1 MLLLLLCILLL
12 NIVPGSILQAEDA
25 DNFLYHHLQ
34 ATLLVADPAESG
46 DQISR
51 WAESKGG
58 YFLLKSESQVV
69 IRFPFAEIKSLREL
83 FADIS
88 ERIIEISP
96 EAVDLREQIL
106 GLQSGIRSRE
116 SILKKNLSF
125 IDRADVTGTLAI
137 EREVQE
143 LLQEIEKLKG
153 TLRKLNTDR
162 QLARGEIYLS
172 FMEQSLPKDI
182 PSSFDW
188 VNTVDFYML
197 MQEGF

>member
-1 MLLLLLCILLL
+1 MKLLLFILLL
-12 NIVPGSILQAEDA
+12 NIVPGSILLAEEA
-25 DNFLYHHLQ
+25 DNFLYHHLR

-46 DQISR
+46 DLISR

-58 YFLLKSESQVV
+58 YFLLKSENQVV
-69 IRFPFAEIKSLREL
+69 FRFPFNEIKGLREL

-88 ERIIEISP
+88 ERIIEITP
-96 EAVDLREQIL
+96 GAVDLREQIL

-125 IDRADVTGTLAI
+125 IDRADVAGTLAI
-137 EREVQE
+137 EREVHA

-162 QLARGEIYLS
+162 RLARGEIYLS
-172 FMEQSLPKDI
+172 FREQSLPQDI

-188 VNTVDFYML
+188 INTVDFYKL

>member
-1 MLLLLLCILLL
+1 MKLLLCILLI
-12 NIVPGSILQAEDA
+12 NIVPGSILQAEEA
-25 DNFLYHHLQ
+25 DNFLYHHLR
-34 ATLLVADPAESG
+34 ATLLVADPVESA
-46 DQISR
+46 DLISR
-51 WAESKGG
+51 WAESNGG

-69 IRFPFAEIKSLREL
+69 IRFPFTEIKGLRQL

-96 EAVDLREQIL
+96 QAVDLREQIL

-125 IDRADVTGTLAI
+125 IDRADVAGTLAI
-137 EREVQE
+137 EREVHA
-143 LLQEIEKLKG
+143 LLQEIESLKG
-153 TLRKLNTDR
+153 TFRKLNTDR
-162 QLARGEIYLS
+162 RLARGEIYLS
-172 FMEQSLPKDI
+172 FREQSLPQDI

-188 VNTVDFYML
+188 INTVDFYKL

>member
-1 MLLLLLCILLL
+1 MKLLLCILLI
-12 NIVPGSILQAEDA
+12 NIVPGSILPAEEA
-25 DNFLYHHLQ
+25 DNFLYHHLR

-46 DQISR
+46 DLISR

-58 YFLLKSESQVV
+58 YFLLKSENQVV
-69 IRFPFAEIKSLREL
+69 IRFPFNEIKGLREL

-88 ERIIEISP
+88 ERIIEITP
-96 EAVDLREQIL
+96 GAVDLREQIL

-125 IDRADVTGTLAI
+125 IDRADVAGTLAI
-137 EREVQE
+137 EREVNA
-143 LLQEIEKLKG
+143 LLQEIESLKG

-162 QLARGEIYLS
+162 RLARGEIYLS
-172 FMEQSLPKDI
+172 FREQSLPQDI

-188 VNTVDFYML
+188 INTIDFYKL

>member
-1 MLLLLLCILLL
+1 MKLLLCILLL
-12 NIVPGSILQAEDA
+12 NIVPGSILQAEEA
-25 DNFLYHHLQ
+25 GNFLYHHLR

-46 DQISR
+46 DLISL

-125 IDRADVTGTLAI
+125 IDRADVAGTLAI
-137 EREVQE
+137 EREVHE

-162 QLARGEIYLS
+162 RLARGEIYLS
-172 FMEQSLPKDI
+172 FREQSLPQDI

-188 VNTVDFYML
+188 VNTVDFYRL

>member
-1 MLLLLLCILLL
+1 MKLLLCILLI
-12 NIVPGSILQAEDA
+12 NIVPDSILPAEEA
-25 DNFLYHHLQ
+25 DNFLYHHLR

-46 DQISR
+46 DLISR

-58 YFLLKSESQVV
+58 YFLLKSENQVV
-69 IRFPFAEIKSLREL
+69 IRFPLNEIKGLREL

-88 ERIIEISP
+88 ERIIEITP
-96 EAVDLREQIL
+96 GAVDLREQIL

-125 IDRADVTGTLAI
+125 IDRADVAGTLAI
-137 EREVQE
+137 EREVNA
-143 LLQEIEKLKG
+143 LLQEIESLKG

-162 QLARGEIYLS
+162 RLARGEIFLS
-172 FMEQSLPKDI
+172 FREQSLPQDI

-188 VNTVDFYML
+188 INTVDFYKL

>member
-1 MLLLLLCILLL
+1 MKLLLCILLL
-12 NIVPGSILQAEDA
+12 NIVPGSILPAEEA
-25 DNFLYHHLQ
+25 DNFLYHHLR

-46 DQISR
+46 ELISR

-58 YFLLKSESQVV
+58 YFLLKSENQVV
-69 IRFPFAEIKSLREL
+69 IRFPLNEIKGLREL

-88 ERIIEISP
+88 ERIIEITP
-96 EAVDLREQIL
+96 GDVDLREQIL

-125 IDRADVTGTLAI
+125 IDRADVAGTLAI
-137 EREVQE
+137 EREVHT
-143 LLQEIEKLKG
+143 LLEEIESLKG

-162 QLARGEIYLS
+162 RLARGEIYLS
-172 FMEQSLPKDI
+172 FREQPLPQDI

-188 VNTVDFYML
+188 INTVDFYKL

>member
-1 MLLLLLCILLL
+1 MKLLLCILLI
-12 NIVPGSILQAEDA
+12 NIVPDSILPAEEA
-25 DNFLYHHLQ
+25 DNFLYHHLR

-46 DQISR
+46 DLISR

-58 YFLLKSESQVV
+58 YFLLKSENQVV
-69 IRFPFAEIKSLREL
+69 IRFPFNEIKGLREL

-88 ERIIEISP
+88 ERIIEITP
-96 EAVDLREQIL
+96 GAVDLREQIL

-125 IDRADVTGTLAI
+125 IDRADVAGTLAI
-137 EREVQE
+137 EREVNA
-143 LLQEIEKLKG
+143 LLQEIESLKG

-162 QLARGEIYLS
+162 RLARGEIFLS
-172 FMEQSLPKDI
+172 SREQSLPQDI

-188 VNTVDFYML
+188 INTVDFYKL

>member
-1 MLLLLLCILLL
+1 MKLLLFILLL
-12 NIVPGSILQAEDA
+12 NIVPGSILLAEEA
-25 DNFLYHHLQ
+25 DNFLYHHLR

-46 DQISR
+46 DLISR

-58 YFLLKSESQVV
+58 YFLLKSENQVV
-69 IRFPFAEIKSLREL
+69 FRFPFNEIKGLREL
-83 FADIS
+83 FTDIS
-88 ERIIEISP
+88 ERIIEIAP
-96 EAVDLREQIL
+96 GAVDLREQIL

-125 IDRADVTGTLAI
+125 IDRADVAGTLAI
-137 EREVQE
+137 EREVHA
-143 LLQEIEKLKG
+143 LLQEIESLKG

-162 QLARGEIYLS
+162 RLARGEIYLS
-172 FMEQSLPKDI
+172 FREQSLPQDI

-188 VNTVDFYML
+188 INTVDFYKL

>member
-1 MLLLLLCILLL
+1 MKLLLFILLL
-12 NIVPGSILQAEDA
+12 NIVPGSILLAEEA
-25 DNFLYHHLQ
+25 DNFLYHHLR

-46 DQISR
+46 DLISR

-58 YFLLKSESQVV
+58 YFLLKSENQVV
-69 IRFPFAEIKSLREL
+69 IRFPFNEIKGLREL

-88 ERIIEISP
+88 ERIIEITP
-96 EAVDLREQIL
+96 GAVDLREQIL

-125 IDRADVTGTLAI
+125 IDRADVAGTLAI
-137 EREVQE
+137 EREVHA
-143 LLQEIEKLKG
+143 LLQEIESLKG

-162 QLARGEIYLS
+162 RLARGEIYLS
-172 FMEQSLPKDI
+172 FREQSLPQDI

-188 VNTVDFYML
+188 INTVDFYKL